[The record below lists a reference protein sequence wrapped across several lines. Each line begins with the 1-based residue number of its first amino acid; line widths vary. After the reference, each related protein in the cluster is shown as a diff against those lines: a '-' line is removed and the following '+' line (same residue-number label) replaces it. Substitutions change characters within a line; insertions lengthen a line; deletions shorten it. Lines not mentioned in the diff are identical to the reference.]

1 MINISENL
9 IQENY
14 QRELRNLNLMFKT
27 LTSYQQK
34 KMKLC
39 DTTYGIESLINSLQ
53 ICTENYKDQ
62 LRSYWATL
70 EVEYSFQVVHQK
82 ASLSKEEQTDVDNAI
97 DRLIVLTLEKITE
110 LKKWFLMNV
119 KKEFGVGLKKH
130 VLNKKDPEKTG
141 AWVCIFLANHSD
153 VIDSDFENALLTLST
168 MEDGKQ
174 FYYTE
179 EELLEIAENFING
192 KEVKL

>member
-14 QRELRNLNLMFKT
+14 QRELRNLNLMLKT
-27 LTSYQQK
+27 LTWYQQK
-34 KMKLC
+34 KINLC

-53 ICTENYKDQ
+53 ICTENYKNR
-62 LRSYWATL
+62 LRSHWATL
-70 EVEYSFQVVHQK
+70 EVEYSFQILHQK
-82 ASLSKEEQTDVDNAI
+82 NSLSKEEQANVDDAI

-110 LKKWFLMNV
+110 LKLWFLVNI
-119 KKEFGVGLKKH
+119 KKEFGIGLKKI
-130 VLNKKDPEKTG
+130 VLNNKDPKKIG
-141 AWVCIFLANHSD
+141 AWVCIFLADHSD
-153 VIDSDFENALLTLST
+153 VIDSDFENALLTLCA

-179 EELLEIAENFING
+179 EELLQIAENFING